1 MAGRTTSRKTAAAA
15 KAVENNETQ
24 AKQADVELQ
33 PKAEK
38 IETPEKMIP
47 TDVDVHQY
55 IPVRNGFEGTLVYKS
70 RKTGELFVWEGFGE
84 VQDIELQ
91 ELKSAKSADKA
102 FFRNNWFMFDDEF
115 SWVIDYLGM
124 GAFYRNAL
132 RLDQFDELFSKK
144 PEEIKKIIAGLSE
157 GQKASIGY
165 RARQLIA
172 EDGIDSNKAIA
183 ALEDALG
190 IQLVER

>member
-1 MAGRTTSRKTAAAA
+1 MAGRTTSRKTTAASKPAATDQNTEKLAAADSQQ
-15 KAVENNETQ
+15 ET
-24 AKQADVELQ
+24 ET
-33 PKAEK
+33 
-38 IETPEKMIP
+38 IETAKKMIP
-47 TDVDVHQY
+47 TEVDIHQY
-55 IPVRNGFEGTLVYKS
+55 IPVHNGFEGTLVYKS
-70 RKTGELFVWEGFGE
+70 RKTGELFVWEGFDE

-102 FFRNNWFMFDDEF
+102 FFRNNWFMFDEEF

-124 GAFYRNAL
+124 RAFYRNAL
-132 RLDQFDELFSKK
+132 PLDQFDELFSKK

-172 EDGIDSNKAIA
+172 ENGIDSNKAIA

>member
-1 MAGRTTSRKTAAAA
+1 MAGRTTSRKTTAAA
-15 KAVENNETQ
+15 KQETNIDAAANQAEAKMEPEVEAVE
-24 AKQADVELQ
+24 
-33 PKAEK
+33 EK
-38 IETPEKMIP
+38 RKMIP
-47 TDVDVHQY
+47 TEVDVHQY
-55 IPVRNGFEGTLVYKS
+55 IPVYNGFEGTLVYRS
-70 RKTGELFVWEGFGE
+70 RKTGERFVWEGFGE

-91 ELKSAKSADKA
+91 ELKSAKSADKV

-132 RLDQFDELFSKK
+132 SLDQFDELFSKK
-144 PEEIKKIIAGLSE
+144 PEEIKSTIAGLSD
-157 GQKASIGY
+157 GQKTSVGY

-172 EDGIDSNKAIA
+172 EGGIDSNKAIA